1 MMKRL
6 SSESLKSWRYLQFTA
21 TKCNVFT
28 PESVNTCLG
37 KKRAKAHPEENK
49 WSLLASVCQY
59 TDDDCNGLGDGSV
72 ERSAPLWWQ
81 TSVKGKAGDKCCKI
95 RPTWCL
101 EEEKK
106 KSTFTWGELVSF
118 SFRLPAGKQA
128 LNSHIVGGDGW
139 WWWWWWWW
147 PQAALQWG
155 NISPIAGKRMKES
168 QNL

>member
-6 SSESLKSWRYLQFTA
+6 SSESLKSWRHLQFTA

-59 TDDDCNGLGDGSV
+59 TDDDCNGLGDGSM

-106 KSTFTWGELVSF
+106 KKAPSLEESLFRSPFDYLPENKHSTHTFLVET
-118 SFRLPAGKQA
+118 GGGG
-128 LNSHIVGGDGW
+128 VGDGDDHR
-139 WWWWWWWW
+139 
-147 PQAALQWG
+147 LLC
-155 NISPIAGKRMKES
+155 NEEI
-168 QNL
+168 